1 MDSDKVSKNIKGVLN
16 MNEKMNDAIKQ
27 AILDSLLQGEDFFEG
42 NNDLQTMTEQ
52 VTERLADYLHEIIND
67 EIKNYETYV
76 KGE

>member
-1 MDSDKVSKNIKGVLN
+1 
-16 MNEKMNDAIKQ
+16 MNEKMNEAIKQ

-52 VTERLADYLHEIIND
+52 VTERLADHLHEIIND